1 MLGSACSAR
10 GCEPAFPR
18 YNLLACDIDGKRVWT
33 RIMQPIEELQRER
46 PTDGEEAH

>member
-18 YNLLACDIDGKRVWT
+18 YNLLACDIDGQRVWVP
-33 RIMQPIEELQRER
+33 IMKAIEALQRER
-46 PTDGEEAH
+46 PKDGEAMH